1 MRSVGGS
8 FHLLQPIVA
17 APLLLLVLVLSVCLF
32 FAAEQFGRRADDT
45 SRDVLFSRAKYSG
58 VPVRHSRW
66 RRDAGVHTVEAPHCG
81 DTTPRGKR
89 DDGGRRLLRGVARD
103 CGHACHLR
111 LRSDDAVYVVHLRR
125 WNQIADSHNKSVAH
139 FANSNYSP
147 MVLYLDSEAEVRG
160 GMARAEPDCI
170 YRAHVKGVEQHS
182 IVNLC
187 DSDDGL
193 YGMLALPSG
202 IHTVEPIVSGSGT
215 DDGADRH
222 RQHLV
227 RKFDPMHFKAFDD
240 INSTAVLNASSPT
253 VATWQDK
260 WEDVNARKARSRRA
274 ANSWDHYVEV
284 LVVADTKMY
293 EYHGHS
299 LEDYVLTLFSTVA
312 SIYRHQ
318 SLRASINVVVVK
330 LIVLKTENAG
340 PRITQN
346 AQQTLQDF
354 CRWQQYYNDPD
365 DSSVQH
371 HDVAIL
377 LTRKDICRSQ
387 GKCDTLGLAELGT
400 MCDMQKSCAIIE
412 DNGLSAAFTIAHELG
427 HVFSIPHDDE
437 RKCSSYMPVNKN
449 NFHIMAPTLEYN
461 THPWSWSPCSAG
473 MLERFLENNR
483 GQIQCL
489 FDQPV
494 ERRYYEDVF
503 VRDEPGKKYDAHQQ
517 CKFVFGPAS
526 ELCPYMPTCRRLW
539 CATFYGSQM
548 GCRTQHMPWADGTP
562 CDESRSMFCHHG
574 ACVRLAPESLT
585 KIDGQWGE
593 WRTWGECS
601 RTCGG
606 GVQKALRDCDNP
618 KPRNGGKYCVGQRER
633 YRSCNTQECAWDT
646 QPYRELQCTEFNNKD
661 IGIQGV
667 ASTNTQ
673 WVPKYANV
681 AANERCKLYCRLSG
695 SAAFYLLRDKVVD
708 GTPCDRNGDDICV
721 AGACMP
727 AGCDHQLH
735 SSLRR
740 DKCGVCGGDDS
751 SCQVVKG
758 HFNEQGTFGYNEVMK
773 IPAGSANIDI
783 RQKGYNN
790 MKEDDN
796 YLSLR
801 AANGEFLL
809 NGHFQV
815 SLARQ
820 QIAFQDV
827 VLEYSG
833 SDAIVE
839 RINGTG
845 PIRSD
850 IYVHV
855 LSVGS
860 HPPDISYEYMT
871 AAVPNAVIRP
881 ITSVLYLWRLTD
893 GWSECDRACRGAQT
907 QKLVC
912 MDVNNQRQGHERN
925 CQHVVKPKQP
935 TRMCN
940 IDCSTRWMT
949 EDTSSCSA
957 KCGAGQKR
965 QRASCVKME
974 GERQTPVSEH
984 LCDRNTKPAELTS
997 CYIDCSGRRW
1007 SYSDWTACSETC
1019 GSSGKMHRNAFCTD
1033 GSNRR
1038 VEESLCGREMKEATE
1053 RECNRIPCPRWV
1065 YGHWSECSRSCDG
1078 GVRMRHAQCLDA
1090 ADRETHSTRCGQ
1102 AHTHEA
1108 CNENVCTWWTF
1119 GPWSDCSA
1127 KCGDGIQYR
1136 DANCTDRH
1144 GNHHLGDHR
1153 CHKSE
1158 RIVTKPCHR
1167 DACPKY
1173 KLGEWSQCSVS
1184 CEDGWS
1190 SRRVSCVSGNGSEV
1204 EMALCGPVTDRPAS
1218 HQTCNLGTC
1227 PFWRTSDWG
1236 ACSVSCGNG
1245 HRERSI
1251 ECIYR
1256 DQSVDAS
1263 FCGDTKM
1270 PETRQACHLLPCT
1283 SWKSTHWSPCSVTCG
1298 SGAQTRSVS
1307 CIRGAEAAVVDD
1319 YFCDRNTRPREKK
1332 TCEKDA
1338 CGERRVLSKLQ
1349 ADVPPIRWATGPWTA
1364 CSATCGNGT
1373 QRRLLKC
1380 RDHVRDLPDEYC
1392 KHVEKEASSRSCRLR
1407 DCSYWKSG
1415 EWEECP
1421 ATCGTHVQQ
1430 SRNVACVSA
1439 EDGGATTLRDTDCD
1453 VQRRPTSTRN
1463 CRLEPC
1469 PKGEEHLG
1477 SWIIGDWSKC
1487 SASCGGGWRR
1497 RSVSCTSA
1505 SCDETRKPK
1514 MFDKCNEE
1522 PCPPLTNNSWQIS
1535 PWTHC
1540 SVTCGGGVQRR
1551 RIWCEDVLSG
1561 RKQEDTECA
1570 ESKPREQRDCEMP
1583 PCRPRVTFTRNSST
1597 SGASSSS
1604 SSSSSSSAS
1613 SSASSLPSVLPVVSW
1628 QTSAW
1633 SAVRNNNHHQ
1643 YHEPRSTLPPVTSS
1657 GRRRGRRPKR
1667 PRAYYRNQYYHY
1679 QVNKCSAKC
1688 GRGMKRRV
1696 VECVNTALN
1705 VTVASTRCDQAA
1717 KPVDEIRCRT
1727 SHCPRWKSSGWSA
1740 CSVTCGKGVRRREVH
1755 CYRGRKNM
1763 VNDTECNADTRL
1775 NTEANCF
1782 PVACPDYQWNT
1793 TPWSKCKDEC
1803 ARGQKQTR
1811 RVYCMSNSGKRAAP
1825 RMCEPALAPISVK
1838 ECDTKSCPYEWVPG
1852 DWQTCSKSCGEGVQT
1867 REVQCRRKLDYN
1879 SSIPI
1884 FFMLEEEPAVPKEK
1898 CELFPR
1904 PPESQSCELNPC
1916 DSEFK
1921 WSFGPWGE
1929 CSKTCGQGVRRR
1941 RVKCVASDGHRVERA
1956 KCTTKKPRR
1965 TQYCFERNC
1974 LPATCQEIKS
1984 LNASAKDGNYT
1995 ILLDGFTIE
2004 IYCHQMNTTIPKAYL
2019 NLNPQTNFAEV
2030 YGKKLIYPHT
2040 CPFNGERN
2048 DSCLCSDAGDA
2059 NAGLTRFNKVRIDLQ
2074 NRKIHLTD
2082 YTFAKSMYGV
2092 YVPFAT
2098 AGDCY
2103 SMKDCPQGEFSIDL
2117 KSVGLK
2123 IVDDLNWE
2131 DQGHRTTS
2139 RIDRTFNNAVIE
2151 GRCGGYCGKCSP
2163 ERFKG
2168 LIFEVNTKLLNH
2180 LKAGGSMDD
2189 DLDGHRLADDFGSG
2203 LVEKKIR

>member
-1 MRSVGGS
+1 MRSIGGS
-8 FHLLQPIVA
+8 FHLLQPVVA
-17 APLLLLVLVLSVCLF
+17 ALILLVVCLVYALQSGSGTISEF
-32 FAAEQFGRRADDT
+32 
-45 SRDVLFSRAKYSG
+45 SSDVLFSRAKYSG
-58 VPVRHSRW
+58 VPVHHSRW
-66 RRDAGVHTVEAPHCG
+66 RQDAGIHVIDSHHIVRRDSYG
-81 DTTPRGKR
+81 RRGKR
-89 DDGGRRLLRGVARD
+89 DVTSTDRRRRLQGVARD

-111 LRSDDAVYVVHLRR
+111 LRSDDAVYIVHLHR
-125 WNQIADSHNKSVAH
+125 WNQIPDSHNKSVPH
-139 FANSNYSP
+139 FSNSNFAP
-147 MVLYLDSEAEVRG
+147 MVLYLDSEEEVRG
-160 GMARAEPDCI
+160 GMSRTDPDCI
-170 YRAHVKGVEQHS
+170 YRAHVKGVHQHS

-187 DSDDGL
+187 DSEDGL

-202 IHTVEPIVSGSGT
+202 IHTVEPIISGNGT
-215 DDGADRH
+215 EHDGASRH

-227 RKFDPMHFKAFDD
+227 RKFDPMHFKSFDHL
-240 INSTAVLNASSPT
+240 NSTSVNETETT
-253 VATWQDK
+253 VATWQDQ
-260 WEDVNARKARSRRA
+260 WEDVIERKARSRRA

-293 EYHGHS
+293 EYHGRS

-437 RKCSSYMPVNKN
+437 RKCSTYMPVNKN

-483 GQIQCL
+483 GQTQCL

-585 KIDGQWGE
+585 KIDGQWGD
-593 WRTWGECS
+593 WRSWGECS

-606 GVQKALRDCDNP
+606 GVQKGLRDCDSP

-633 YRSCNTQECAWDT
+633 YRSCNTQECPWDT
-646 QPYRELQCTEFNNKD
+646 QPYREVQCSEFNNKD

-667 ASTNTQ
+667 ASTNTH

-681 AANERCKLYCRLSG
+681 APNERCKLYCRLSG

-735 SSLRR
+735 STLRR

-751 SCQVVKG
+751 SCKVVKG
-758 HFNEQGTFGYNEVMK
+758 TFNEQGTFGYNEVMK

-820 QIAFQDV
+820 QIAFQDT

-833 SDAIVE
+833 SDAIIE

-881 ITSVLYLWRLTD
+881 ISSALYLWRVTD
-893 GWSECDRACRGAQT
+893 TWTECDRACRGQQS
-907 QKLVC
+907 QKLMC
-912 MDVNNQRQGHERN
+912 LDMSTHRQSHDRN
-925 CQHVVKPKQP
+925 CQNVLKPKQA

-940 IDCSTRWMT
+940 IDCSTRWIT
-949 EDTSSCSA
+949 EDVSSCSA
-957 KCGAGQKR
+957 KCGSGQKR
-965 QRASCVKME
+965 QRVSCVKME
-974 GERQTPVSEH
+974 GDRQTPASEH
-984 LCDRNTKPAELTS
+984 LCDRNSKPSDIAS
-997 CYIDCSGRRW
+997 CYIDCSGRKW
-1007 SYSDWTACSETC
+1007 NYGEWTSCSETC
-1019 GSSGKMHRNAFCTD
+1019 GSNGKMHRKSYCVD
-1033 GSNRR
+1033 DSNRR
-1038 VEESLCGREMKEATE
+1038 VDESLCGREQKEATE

-1078 GVRMRHAQCLDA
+1078 GVKMRHAQCLDA
-1090 ADRETHSTRCGQ
+1090 ADRETHTSRCGPAQ
-1102 AHTHEA
+1102 TQEH
-1108 CNENVCTWWTF
+1108 CNEHACTWWQF
-1119 GPWSDCSA
+1119 GVWSDCSA
-1127 KCGDGIQYR
+1127 KCGDGVQYR

-1144 GNHHLGDHR
+1144 RSVLPEHR
-1153 CHKSE
+1153 CLKME
-1158 RIVTKPCHR
+1158 KIITKPCHR
-1167 DACPKY
+1167 ESCPKY

-1190 SRRVSCVSGNGSEV
+1190 SRRVSCVSGNGTEV
-1204 EMALCGPVTDRPAS
+1204 DMSLCGTASDRPAS

-1227 PFWRTSDWG
+1227 PFWRNTDWS
-1236 ACSVSCGNG
+1236 ACSVSCGIG
-1245 HRERSI
+1245 HRERTT

-1256 DQSVDAS
+1256 EQSVDAS

-1270 PETRQACHLLPCT
+1270 PETSQTCHLLPCT
-1283 SWKSTHWSPCSVTCG
+1283 SWKPSHWSPCSVTCG
-1298 SGAQTRSVS
+1298 SGIQTRSVS
-1307 CIRGAEAAVVDD
+1307 CTRGSEGTIVDE
-1319 YFCDRNTRPREKK
+1319 YFCDRNTRPRLKK
-1332 TCEKDA
+1332 TCEKDT
-1338 CGERRVLSKLQ
+1338 CDGPRVLQKLQ

-1392 KHVEKEASSRSCRLR
+1392 NHLDKEVSTRNCRLR
-1407 DCSYWKSG
+1407 DCSYWKMA

-1430 SRNVACVSA
+1430 SRNVTCVSA
-1439 EDGGATTLRDTDCD
+1439 EDGGRTILKDVDCD
-1453 VQRRPTSTRN
+1453 VQKRPTSARN

-1469 PKGEEHLG
+1469 PKGEEHIG

-1497 RSVSCTSA
+1497 RSVSCTSS

-1522 PCPPLTNNSWQIS
+1522 LCPPLTNNSWQIS

-1540 SVTCGGGVQRR
+1540 SVSCGGGVQRR
-1551 RIWCEDVLSG
+1551 KIWCEDVLSG
-1561 RKQEDTECA
+1561 RKQDDIECS
-1570 ESKPREQRDCEMP
+1570 EIKPREQRDCEMP
-1583 PCRPRVTFTRNSST
+1583 PCRSHYHNKT
-1597 SGASSSS
+1597 
-1604 SSSSSSSAS
+1604 SSAS
-1613 SSASSLPSVLPVVSW
+1613 MTSLSSSNSNTTSSASASSLPILPPVVSW

-1633 SAVRNNNHHQ
+1633 SA
-1643 YHEPRSTLPPVTSS
+1643 
-1657 GRRRGRRPKR
+1657 
-1667 PRAYYRNQYYHY
+1667 
-1679 QVNKCSAKC
+1679 CSAKC
-1688 GRGMKRRV
+1688 GRGTKRRV
-1696 VECVNTALN
+1696 VECVNPSLN
-1705 VTVASTRCDQAA
+1705 VTVASTECDQTK
-1717 KPVDEIRCRT
+1717 KPVEEVRCRT
-1727 SHCPRWKSSGWSA
+1727 KHCPRWKTTTWSS
-1740 CSVTCGKGVRRREVH
+1740 CSVTCGRGIRRREVQ
-1755 CYRGRKNM
+1755 CYRGRKNL
-1763 VNDTECNADTRL
+1763 VSDSECNPKTKL
-1775 NTEANCF
+1775 NSVANCF
-1782 PVACPDYQWNT
+1782 PVACPAYRWNV

-1811 RVYCMSNSGKRAAP
+1811 RVHCISTSGKRAAP
-1825 RMCEPALAPISVK
+1825 RMCELARAPTSIR
-1838 ECDTKSCPYEWVPG
+1838 ECDTSNCPYEWVPG

-1867 REVQCRRKLDYN
+1867 REVRCRRKINFN
-1879 SSIPI
+1879 STIPI
-1884 FFMLEEEPAVPKEK
+1884 IFMLEDEPAVPKEK
-1898 CELFPR
+1898 CELFPK
-1904 PPESQSCELNPC
+1904 PNESQTCELNPC

-1929 CSKTCGQGVRRR
+1929 CSKNCGQGIRRR
-1941 RVKCVASDGHRVERA
+1941 RVKCVANDGRRVERV

-1974 LPATCQEIKS
+1974 LPSTCQELKS
-1984 LNASAKDGNYT
+1984 QNVKAKDGNYT

-2004 IYCHQMNTTIPKAYL
+2004 IYCHRMNSTIPKAYL
-2019 NLNPQTNFAEV
+2019 NVNPRTNFAEV

-2040 CPFNGERN
+2040 CPFNGDRN
-2048 DSCLCSDAGDA
+2048 DSCHCSEDGDA
-2059 NAGLTRFNKVRIDLQ
+2059 SAGLTRFNKVRIDLL
-2074 NRKIHLTD
+2074 NRKFHLAD
-2082 YTFAKSMYGV
+2082 YTFAKREYGV
-2092 YVPFAT
+2092 HVPYGT

-2103 SMKDCPQGEFSIDL
+2103 SMKDCPQGIFSIDL
-2117 KSVGLK
+2117 KSAGLK
-2123 IVDDLNWE
+2123 LVDDLNWE
-2131 DQGHRTTS
+2131 DQGHRTSS
-2139 RIDRTFNNAVIE
+2139 RIDRFYNNAKVI
-2151 GRCGGYCGKCSP
+2151 GHCGGFCGKCSP
-2163 ERFKG
+2163 ERYKG

-2180 LKAGGSMDD
+2180 VKNGGHIDDELDD
-2189 DLDGHRLADDFGSG
+2189 DGFSG
-2203 LVEKKIR
+2203 DMD

>member
-1 MRSVGGS
+1 MRSVGGP
-8 FHLLQPIVA
+8 FHLLQPVVA
-17 APLLLLVLVLSVCLF
+17 APLLLLVVCLVF
-32 FAAEQFGRRADDT
+32 
-45 SRDVLFSRAKYSG
+45 VLQG
-58 VPVRHSRW
+58 VPVHHTRW
-66 RRDAGVHTVEAPHCG
+66 RHDAGVHTI
-81 DTTPRGKR
+81 DTHHIVRRDARGKR
-89 DDGGRRLLRGVARD
+89 RPRSDTTSQDRSPRLHGVARD

-111 LRSDDAVYVVHLRR
+111 LRSDTAVYVVHLHR
-125 WNQIADSHNKSVAH
+125 WNQIPDSHNKSIPH
-139 FANSNYSP
+139 FANSNYRP
-147 MVLYLDSEAEVRG
+147 MVLFLDSETEARG
-160 GMARAEPDCI
+160 SMAHTEPDCI
-170 YRAHVKGVEQHS
+170 YRAHVKGVDQHS

-202 IHTVEPIVSGSGT
+202 IHTVEPIVSANDT
-215 DDGADRH
+215 DDGAARH

-227 RKFDPMHFKAFDD
+227 RKFDPMHFKAFDH
-240 INSTAVLNASSPT
+240 LNATSVNET
-253 VATWQDK
+253 DGQVATWQDT
-260 WEDVNARKARSRRA
+260 WEDLNDRKARSRRA

-293 EYHGHS
+293 EYHGRS

-354 CRWQQYYNDPD
+354 CRWQQYYNDAD

-437 RKCSSYMPVNKN
+437 RKCSSYMPVNK
-449 NFHIMAPTLEYN
+449 
-461 THPWSWSPCSAG
+461 
-473 MLERFLENNR
+473 
-483 GQIQCL
+483 CL

-585 KIDGQWGE
+585 KVDGQWGE

-633 YRSCNTQECAWDT
+633 YRSCNTQECPWDT
-646 QPYRELQCTEFNNKD
+646 LPFRELQCSEYNNKD

-667 ASTNTQ
+667 ASTDTN

-695 SAAFYLLRDKVVD
+695 SAAFYLLKDKVAD

-751 SCQVVKG
+751 SCKVVKG
-758 HFNEQGTFGYNEVMK
+758 TFNEQGTFGYNEVMK

-801 AANGEFLL
+801 GANGEYLL

-815 SLARQ
+815 SLAKQ
-820 QIAFQDV
+820 QIAYMDT

-881 ITSVLYLWRLTD
+881 ITSSLYLWRLSDSWT
-893 GWSECDRACRGAQT
+893 ECDRACRGQQT
-907 QKLVC
+907 QKLIC
-912 MDVNNQRQGHERN
+912 MDLSTYRHSHERN
-925 CQHVVKPKQP
+925 CQSVVKPKQS

-940 IDCSTRWMT
+940 IDCSTRWIT
-949 EDTSSCSA
+949 EDVSSCNA
-957 KCGAGQKR
+957 KCGPGQKR
-965 QRASCVKME
+965 QRVSCVKME
-974 GERQTPVSEH
+974 GDRQTPVSEH
-984 LCDRNTKPAELTS
+984 LCDRNTKPSDIAT

-1007 SYSDWTACSETC
+1007 SYTDWTPCSETC
-1019 GSSGKMHRNAFCTD
+1019 GSKGKMLRKAHCVD

-1038 VEESLCGREMKEATE
+1038 VEDSLCGRETKETTE

-1090 ADRETHSTRCGQ
+1090 ADRETHQSRCGPV
-1102 AHTHEA
+1102 HTHEA
-1108 CNENVCTWWTF
+1108 CNEHVCTWWSF
-1119 GPWSDCSA
+1119 GAWSDCSA
-1127 KCGDGIQYR
+1127 NCGDGLQYR

-1144 GNHHLGDHR
+1144 GSHLADHR
-1153 CHKSE
+1153 CHKME

-1167 DACPKY
+1167 EACPKY

-1190 SRRVSCVSGNGSEV
+1190 SRRVSCVAGNGSEV
-1204 EMALCGPVTDRPAS
+1204 EMSACGPPSERPAS
-1218 HQTCNLGTC
+1218 HQTCNLGSC
-1227 PFWRTSDWG
+1227 PFWKTSDWG

-1256 DQSVDAS
+1256 DQSVDSS
-1263 FCGDTKM
+1263 FCGDSKM
-1270 PETRQACHLLPCT
+1270 PETRQPCHLLPCT
-1283 SWKSTHWSPCSVTCG
+1283 YWKSTHWSPCSVTCG
-1298 SGAQTRSVS
+1298 SGTQTRKVM
-1307 CIRGAEAAVVDD
+1307 CQRGAGADASVVDD
-1319 YFCDRNTRPREKK
+1319 YFCDRSMRPREKK

-1338 CGERRVLSKLQ
+1338 CGERRILPKVQ
-1349 ADVPPIRWATGPWTA
+1349 ADVPPIRWATGPWST
-1364 CSATCGNGT
+1364 CSSTCGNGT
-1373 QRRLLKC
+1373 QRRLLRC
-1380 RDHVRDLPDEYC
+1380 RDHIRDLPEEYC
-1392 KHVEKEASSRSCRLR
+1392 AHLDKELDTRVCRIR
-1407 DCSYWKSG
+1407 DCSYWKTG
-1415 EWEECP
+1415 EWQECP

-1430 SRNVACVSA
+1430 SRNVTCVSA
-1439 EDGGATTLRDTDCD
+1439 EDHGKSVLKDIDCD
-1453 VQRRPTSTRN
+1453 VQRRPISTRN

-1477 SWIIGDWSKC
+1477 SWVIGDWSKC

-1497 RSVSCTSA
+1497 RSVSCTRA
-1505 SCDETRKPK
+1505 SCDETRKPR

-1522 PCPPLTNNSWQIS
+1522 LCPPLTNNSWQIS

-1540 SVTCGGGVQRR
+1540 SVSCGGGVQRR
-1551 RIWCEDVLSG
+1551 HIWCEDVLSG
-1561 RKQEDTECA
+1561 RKQDDTECA
-1570 ESKPREQRDCEMP
+1570 ELKPREQRDCEMP
-1583 PCRPRVTFTRNSST
+1583 PCRRPSVSST
-1597 SGASSSS
+1597 TSRNATSSASSSS
-1604 SSSSSSSAS
+1604 PSSSSSSAS
-1613 SSASSLPSVLPVVSW
+1613 LAPILPPPPVVSW

-1633 SAVRNNNHHQ
+1633 SAVRNNQNSYYHHNQ
-1643 YHEPRSTLPPVTSS
+1643 HGSGTPRRPPRLPAAPTTTT
-1657 GRRRGRRPKR
+1657 RRRKRPKR
-1667 PRAYYRNQYYHY
+1667 PRGGHYRNHYYAY
-1679 QVNKCSAKC
+1679 QVNK
-1688 GRGMKRRV
+1688 V
-1696 VECVNTALN
+1696 
-1705 VTVASTRCDQAA
+1705 
-1717 KPVDEIRCRT
+1717 
-1727 SHCPRWKSSGWSA
+1727 
-1740 CSVTCGKGVRRREVH
+1740 
-1755 CYRGRKNM
+1755 
-1763 VNDTECNADTRL
+1763 
-1775 NTEANCF
+1775 
-1782 PVACPDYQWNT
+1782 
-1793 TPWSKCKDEC
+1793 
-1803 ARGQKQTR
+1803 
-1811 RVYCMSNSGKRAAP
+1811 
-1825 RMCEPALAPISVK
+1825 
-1838 ECDTKSCPYEWVPG
+1838 
-1852 DWQTCSKSCGEGVQT
+1852 
-1867 REVQCRRKLDYN
+1867 
-1879 SSIPI
+1879 
-1884 FFMLEEEPAVPKEK
+1884 
-1898 CELFPR
+1898 
-1904 PPESQSCELNPC
+1904 
-1916 DSEFK
+1916 
-1921 WSFGPWGE
+1921 
-1929 CSKTCGQGVRRR
+1929 
-1941 RVKCVASDGHRVERA
+1941 
-1956 KCTTKKPRR
+1956 
-1965 TQYCFERNC
+1965 
-1974 LPATCQEIKS
+1974 
-1984 LNASAKDGNYT
+1984 
-1995 ILLDGFTIE
+1995 
-2004 IYCHQMNTTIPKAYL
+2004 
-2019 NLNPQTNFAEV
+2019 
-2030 YGKKLIYPHT
+2030 
-2040 CPFNGERN
+2040 
-2048 DSCLCSDAGDA
+2048 
-2059 NAGLTRFNKVRIDLQ
+2059 
-2074 NRKIHLTD
+2074 
-2082 YTFAKSMYGV
+2082 
-2092 YVPFAT
+2092 
-2098 AGDCY
+2098 
-2103 SMKDCPQGEFSIDL
+2103 
-2117 KSVGLK
+2117 
-2123 IVDDLNWE
+2123 
-2131 DQGHRTTS
+2131 
-2139 RIDRTFNNAVIE
+2139 
-2151 GRCGGYCGKCSP
+2151 
-2163 ERFKG
+2163 
-2168 LIFEVNTKLLNH
+2168 
-2180 LKAGGSMDD
+2180 
-2189 DLDGHRLADDFGSG
+2189 
-2203 LVEKKIR
+2203 